1 MMTRDGPKV
10 LEFNCRFGDPETQV
24 LLPLLESDLFDAF
37 SACINGKL
45 ADLELKWAPNTYTV
59 GVVMASAGYPGS
71 YAKGKEITRLED
83 VTSLSGHV
91 VFHAGT
97 KKDANGKIVTSG
109 GRVLIAVALA
119 QELALAAAKALQA
132 VNTITFQGAQF
143 RTDIA
148 KKGIAR

>member
-37 SACINGKL
+37 SACINGTL
-45 ADLELKWAPNTYTV
+45 SEIELKWVPNTYTV
-59 GVVMASAGYPGS
+59 GVVMASAGYPGT
-71 YAKGKEITRLED
+71 YAKGKEISRLED
-83 VTSLSGHV
+83 VNSLPGHV

-97 KKDANGKIVTSG
+97 KNDGEKIVTTG

-119 QELALAAAKALQA
+119 QELALAAAKALHA

-143 RTDIA
+143 RNDIA

>member
-1 MMTRDGPKV
+1 MTTDGPKV

-24 LLPLLESDLFDAF
+24 LLPLLESDLYDVFA
-37 SACINGKL
+37 ACINGS
-45 ADLELKWAPNTYTV
+45 LENIQLKWAPNTYTA

-71 YAKGKEITRLED
+71 YAKGKEITRLEEI
-83 VTSLSGHV
+83 TSLPGHV

-97 KKDANGKIVTSG
+97 KKDGDKIVTSG

-119 QELALAAAKALQA
+119 QGLALAAAKALQA
-132 VNTITFQGAQF
+132 VNTITFQGAQL